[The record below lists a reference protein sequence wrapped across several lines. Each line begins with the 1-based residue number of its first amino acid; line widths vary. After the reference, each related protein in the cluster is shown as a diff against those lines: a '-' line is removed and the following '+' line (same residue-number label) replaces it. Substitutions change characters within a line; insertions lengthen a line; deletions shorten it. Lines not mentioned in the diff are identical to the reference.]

1 MKNLLI
7 FYTICIF
14 HNALLAQKTYC
25 FSLTKLSDVGLDVT
39 YQFNHTA
46 SESAVG
52 SVYIKGT
59 GTLSLNEALLGPN
72 GSSTFSRTFIWTKSG
87 PGAYDVEITDFG
99 CVTATNND
107 PMTSCFAALP
117 VELTTFIATP
127 LSITVKIEWNTA
139 SEKNSSHYEVERSID
154 GKMFEKIG
162 IVKSNGNSYSK
173 QSYELIDEK
182 PMIGINY
189 YRLKM
194 VDLDAS
200 FEYSK
205 VVSVYMNKN
214 RNEKIFTISPNPA
227 SDRVTFNLSKDEGA
241 DAAIEIWDITGR
253 LIYLRKLNKDDN
265 LSNID
270 WNTEGVSKGIY
281 FATFTNGG
289 EKSTKKLII
298 N

>member
-14 HNALLAQKTYC
+14 HNNLLAQTYC
-25 FSLTKLSDVGLDVT
+25 FSLAKLSETTNSVT

-46 SESAVG
+46 SENAIG

-59 GTLSLNEALLGPN
+59 GTLSPQDVVLGPN
-72 GSSTFSRTFIWTKSG
+72 GTSTFSQTFTWTKSSS
-87 PGAYDVEITDFG
+87 GAYDVEITDFG
-99 CVTATNND
+99 CITATTNIQ
-107 PMTSCFAALP
+107 MTSCFAALP

-127 LSITVKIEWNTA
+127 LNTNVKIEWNTA
-139 SEKNSSHYEVERSID
+139 SEKNSSHYEVERSLD
-154 GKMFEKIG
+154 GKIFNKIG

-182 PMIGINY
+182 PMKGINY

-214 RNEKIFTISPNPA
+214 GNEKIFTISPNPA

-241 DAAIEIWDITGR
+241 DAAIEIRDITGR

-281 FATFTNGG
+281 FVTFTNGG
-289 EKSTKKLII
+289 EKSIQKLII